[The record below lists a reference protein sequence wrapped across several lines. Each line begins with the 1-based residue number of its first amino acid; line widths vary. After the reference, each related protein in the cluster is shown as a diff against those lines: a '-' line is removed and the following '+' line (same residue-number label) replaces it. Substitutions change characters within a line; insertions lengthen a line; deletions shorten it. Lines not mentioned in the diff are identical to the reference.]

1 MPKTLLV
8 SCCAPCSCAVIEK
21 LAREGADFTVLFYNP
36 NIAPESEYVKRRDE
50 QKRLCERFGAPFV
63 DLEYDPENWA
73 RTVRGLEDLP
83 ERAARCSRCFYM
95 RLKRAAEYAKE
106 NGFDAVTSVFGVS
119 RHKDF
124 NQVCEAGK
132 KACAGVV
139 PYDTTN
145 WRKGGLENRRPQLI
159 KELDLYEQDY
169 CGCPYSARKA
179 KPHVVSS
186 DEKA

>member
-50 QKRLCERFGAPFV
+50 QKRLCEHFGVPFA

-73 RTVRGLEDLP
+73 RTVRGLENEP
-83 ERAARCSRCFYM
+83 ERGARCYQCFYM
-95 RLKRAAEYAKE
+95 RLKRAAAYAKE

-124 NQVCEAGK
+124 NQVCAAGEA
-132 KACAGVV
+132 ACKDVV
-139 PYDTTN
+139 PYDETN

-159 KELDLYEQDY
+159 KELGLYEQDY
-169 CGCPYSARKA
+169 CGCPYSARKP
-179 KPHVVSS
+179 KN
-186 DEKA
+186 